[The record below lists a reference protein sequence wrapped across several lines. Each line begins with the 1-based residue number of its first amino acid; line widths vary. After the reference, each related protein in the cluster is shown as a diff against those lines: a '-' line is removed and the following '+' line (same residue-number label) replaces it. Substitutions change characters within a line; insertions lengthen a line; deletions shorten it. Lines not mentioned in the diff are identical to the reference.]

1 MLEGDHEQDGG
12 GVWYCLVTDVS
23 DRDVG
28 DLVVM
33 YRHQSVSQ
41 SVSSWGSKQV
51 AVLLL
56 LMCGRC
62 ECLVAWRWNDEYKG
76 LGLTFE

>member
-41 SVSSWGSKQV
+41 SVS
-51 AVLLL
+51 L
-56 LMCGRC
+56 
-62 ECLVAWRWNDEYKG
+62 E
-76 LGLTFE
+76 LGIKTGGWTVVVDVWTM

>member
-12 GVWYCLVTDVS
+12 CVWYCLVTDVS

-33 YRHQSVSQ
+33 YDISQ
-41 SVSSWGSKQV
+41 SVS
-51 AVLLL
+51 L
-56 LMCGRC
+56 
-62 ECLVAWRWNDEYKG
+62 ELVIKTGGCIVFVDV
-76 LGLTFE
+76 

>member
-1 MLEGDHEQDGG
+1 MLEGDHEQDDG
-12 GVWYCLVTDVS
+12 GVRYCLVTDVS

-41 SVSSWGSKQV
+41 SVS
-51 AVLLL
+51 L
-56 LMCGRC
+56 
-62 ECLVAWRWNDEYKG
+62 ELVIKTGGCIVFVDV
-76 LGLTFE
+76 

>member
-41 SVSSWGSKQV
+41 SVSLELGIKT
-51 AVLLL
+51 
-56 LMCGRC
+56 GRC
-62 ECLVAWRWNDEYKG
+62 TVVVDVW
-76 LGLTFE
+76 TM

>member
-33 YRHQSVSQ
+33 CRHHSVSQSVSQ
-41 SVSSWGSKQV
+41 SVS
-51 AVLLL
+51 L
-56 LMCGRC
+56 
-62 ECLVAWRWNDEYKG
+62 E
-76 LGLTFE
+76 LGIKTGGCTVVVDV

>member
-23 DRDVG
+23 DRDDG

-41 SVSSWGSKQV
+41 PVSSWGSKQV

-56 LMCGRC
+56 LMCRRC
-62 ECLVAWRWNDEYKG
+62 ECLAVRRWNDEYKG

>member
-33 YRHQSVSQ
+33 YRHHSVSQ
-41 SVSSWGSKQV
+41 SVSLK
-51 AVLLL
+51 
-56 LMCGRC
+56 
-62 ECLVAWRWNDEYKG
+62 
-76 LGLTFE
+76 LGIKTGGCTVVVDV

>member
-12 GVWYCLVTDVS
+12 CVWYCLVTDVS

-33 YRHQSVSQ
+33 YRHQSVS
-41 SVSSWGSKQV
+41 
-51 AVLLL
+51 L
-56 LMCGRC
+56 
-62 ECLVAWRWNDEYKG
+62 E
-76 LGLTFE
+76 LGIKTGGCTVVVDV